1 MKRSEMIDYI
11 SDELKDFHS
20 AAVDLGNENYTKF
33 SLRKAAGLLDMIEGF
48 GMQPPNITLDELI
61 PCELR
66 VSPETE
72 KHYYACWEP
81 EDV

>member
-20 AAVDLGNENYTKF
+20 DVDNLGNQNYTKF
-33 SLRKAAGLLDMIEGF
+33 VLRKAEGLLNMIEGF
-48 GMQPPNITLDELI
+48 GMQPPNIKLDELI
-61 PCELR
+61 PGILTAD
-66 VSPETE
+66 SD
-72 KHYYACWEP
+72 HWYACWEP